1 MIEVIDTETCTDCNL
16 CVSVCPTNVFQAVA
30 GAPPVIARQ
39 DSCQTCFM
47 CEVYCPVDALYVDP
61 DPARVYGLTVEK
73 VKESQSFGS
82 YRRSIGW
89 AKETR
94 HLRQIDDHFRLP
106 Q

>member
-1 MIEVIDTETCTDCNL
+1 MIEVLDTDTCTDCNL
-16 CVSVCPTNVFQAVA
+16 CVSVCPTNVFQAVKD
-30 GAPPVIARQ
+30 GPPVIARQ

-61 DPARVYGLTVEK
+61 DPAHVYGLTVET
-73 VKESQSFGS
+73 VKQDGLFGT
-82 YRRSIGW
+82 YRRAIGW

>member
-16 CVSVCPTNVFQAVA
+16 CVKVCPTNVFDAIA
-30 GAPPVIARQ
+30 DGPPVIARQ
-39 DSCQTCFM
+39 GDCQTCFM
-47 CEVYCPVDALYVDP
+47 CEVYCPVDSLYVDP
-61 DPARVYGLTVEK
+61 DPANSYGLTVEN
-73 VKESQSFGS
+73 VKQANLFGS

-94 HLRQIDDHFRLP
+94 HLRRVDDHFRLP